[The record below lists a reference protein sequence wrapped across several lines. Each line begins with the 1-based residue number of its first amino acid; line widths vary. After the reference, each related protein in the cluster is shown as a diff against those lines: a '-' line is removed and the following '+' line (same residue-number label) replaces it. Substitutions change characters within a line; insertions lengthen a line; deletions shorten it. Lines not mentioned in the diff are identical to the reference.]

1 MRRKTV
7 QNILCTS
14 INKITGKKL
23 DNKWIQTCFLENER
37 KEAMVKEWKKLRNV
51 KGKGAG

>member
-7 QNILCTS
+7 PNILYTF

-23 DNKWIQTCFLENER
+23 NNEWIQTCFLENKR
-37 KEAMVKEWKKLRNV
+37 KEMIIKEWKKLRNV
-51 KGKGAG
+51 KGEGAG